1 MSNNIIVLSSD
12 DEGSDEGDNTID
24 PWVLYSSKTNT
35 HSDKKIVYNQMDYW
49 QTIHF
54 RLECGIQLHWL

>member
-24 PWVLYSSKTNT
+24 PWVLYSSKTNKY
-35 HSDKKIVYNQMDYW
+35 SEKKIVYNQMDY
-49 QTIHF
+49 
-54 RLECGIQLHWL
+54 

>member
-35 HSDKKIVYNQMDYW
+35 YSDKKIVYNQMDY
-49 QTIHF
+49 
-54 RLECGIQLHWL
+54 